1 MTISR
6 IPNYT
11 DTGAET
17 EYETQPSSNGTFR
30 KGVNPVLSASD
41 QARLIKTTGGT
52 DPRVLHDNYAS
63 FRGQT
68 LDNINRDR
76 TRPSKVRNER
86 I

>member
-1 MTISR
+1 MTVSR
-6 IPNYT
+6 IPNST
-11 DTGAET
+11 QTGPET
-17 EYETQPSSNGTFR
+17 EYETQPNSNGTLR
-30 KGVNPVLSASD
+30 KGTNPVLSASD

-52 DPRVLHDNYAS
+52 DPRVLHDNHAS

-68 LDNINRDR
+68 LDNINIDR